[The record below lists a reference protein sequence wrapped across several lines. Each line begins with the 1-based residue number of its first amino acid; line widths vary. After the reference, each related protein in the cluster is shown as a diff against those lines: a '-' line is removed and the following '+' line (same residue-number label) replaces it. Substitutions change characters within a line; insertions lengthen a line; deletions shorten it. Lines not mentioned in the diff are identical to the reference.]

1 MKNVNP
7 LVWQHGLMAGA
18 IIVVI
23 ALVGYLMGPS
33 AMVSTPMS
41 VGSGGIVLVA
51 MFLSGFAIRKDE
63 SGFLVY
69 KRAFGHIMLVTALAT
84 LASGVFNILLYNFIA
99 SPEFVESMIRVVQEK
114 TMESMASFGAPNSM
128 IQEIEATLEEEL
140 RKGFSVA
147 GLLQG
152 LVWNL
157 ALWAVPALIVALIVR
172 RNPDVDFA

>member
-18 IIVVI
+18 ILIAI

-33 AMVSTPMS
+33 AMVSAPMS

-63 SGFLVY
+63 GGFLAY
-69 KRAFGHIMLVTALAT
+69 KRAFGHIILVTAIAVF
-84 LASGVFNILLYNFIA
+84 ASGLFNIVLYNFIA

-114 TMESMASFGAPNSM
+114 TLESMASFGAPKSM
-128 IQEIEATLEEEL
+128 VAEIEATLEEEL

-152 LVWNL
+152 LVWNM
-157 ALWAVPALIVALIVR
+157 ALWAIPALIVALVVR
-172 RNPDVDFA
+172 RNPDAEFL